1 MSSFILDH
9 VPRMAQCPLSPALP
23 GPSAP
28 PAGPGEQEK
37 PPAHREVGPEGAPY
51 CPSPID
57 LPPAYSAPYGP
68 DPSQL
73 FPDSDS
79 EDGLDVVFPPSSLAL
94 DPGEHPVHGGHP
106 GGHAGGALYERP
118 GTRAPYPQGREE
130 IPDEREGAAFYNP
143 PHYRWEGGP
152 KTNKKI

>member
-1 MSSFILDH
+1 M
-9 VPRMAQCPLSPALP
+9 
-23 GPSAP
+23 GT
-28 PAGPGEQEK
+28 
-37 PPAHREVGPEGAPY
+37 EGAPY

-94 DPGEHPVHGGHP
+94 DPGDHPVHGGHPGGHP

-118 GTRAPYPQGREE
+118 GTHAPYPQGREE

-143 PHYRWEGGP
+143 PHYRWEGAVARGYAR
-152 KTNKKI
+152 